1 MIALSTLP
9 PGPEESSVKVEIS
22 EEKKLVLY
30 GLVKESV
37 HQQGLDVGD
46 TTIWVLLNHNWT
58 V

>member
-9 PGPEESSVKVEIS
+9 PGPEESSVKIES
-22 EEKKLVLY
+22 LEKKLFLY

-37 HQQGLDVGD
+37 HQQGLYVGD

>member
-9 PGPEESSVKVEIS
+9 PGPEESSVKIES
-22 EEKKLVLY
+22 LEKKLFLY

>member
-9 PGPEESSVKVEIS
+9 PGPVESSVKIETS
-22 EEKKLVLY
+22 EEKKTFLVRS
-30 GLVKESV
+30 GQRV

>member
-22 EEKKLVLY
+22 EKKLVLY

-37 HQQGLDVGD
+37 HQQGLEVGD

-58 V
+58 D